1 MPALLLALLFA
12 ASAGPEVPTKT
23 PAFEVRTIRGSLVK
37 GTWRR
42 MKTDWSVVVGEGDGT
57 LVSGPN
63 ILSVRRDDTPLPPLP
78 TEPHLILANGDRIP
92 FRSLRLVDEKVHFH
106 HANLA
111 DGQEAS
117 CPWRL
122 FVSSGTPLPI
132 RPSMLRN
139 YAADSSSARE
149 RAIPFVCAI
158 GDVVAGVLT
167 RLDAA
172 NAVVEVD
179 QRQVTVKIA
188 QAAYIAFNTELAD
201 ALRPKGRIRASFFW
215 TTGWGGAVIS
225 P

>member
-1 MPALLLALLFA
+1 MSNPRQQGLPALLLALLFA
-12 ASAGPEVPTKT
+12 ASARSEVPTKT

-117 CPWRL
+117 LPLAAVCVLWHTAPDKTLDAEKLRRRL
-122 FVSSGTPLPI
+122 ILGKRT
-132 RPSMLRN
+132 
-139 YAADSSSARE
+139 
-149 RAIPFVCAI
+149 AIPFVCAT
-158 GDVVAGVLT
+158 AM
-167 RLDAA
+167 
-172 NAVVEVD
+172 
-179 QRQVTVKIA
+179 
-188 QAAYIAFNTELAD
+188 
-201 ALRPKGRIRASFFW
+201 S
-215 TTGWGGAVIS
+215 S
-225 P
+225 PAC